1 MHLFPRSFSRYGG
14 IFQPFFRACTLDIFL
29 QFYYSFS
36 RKYRNYCRMLT
47 QLVINTIIIGSGYAI
62 VAMVF
67 RLLYS
72 VSPFFNMALGASVA
86 LGAYLGYWLLPI
98 LGVAAYPLILLGVI
112 LFTWAQ
118 ERFIY
123 RPMRKMGASPMVL
136 LVVSLGVYTIFES
149 VIHLIFGPQ
158 YQTLGS
164 SIDFSTLSL
173 GAIHI
178 PMVQA
183 VIIALGRVTFA
194 LISWVLYRT
203 FLGKEIR
210 AISGAP
216 DLAFVT
222 GINIG
227 RVIVIVSIIAGAVLG
242 AYGVCVGFDTGMEPT
257 MGFNIL
263 FKGMIAA
270 IIGGPTILAAYLGSM
285 ILALAENLG
294 VWFFA
299 SQWRDLI
306 AFVIFIVLLW
316 IRPNGIF
323 MRNPKKVICEFN
335 PGKTKGKRK

>member
-1 MHLFPRSFSRYGG
+1 
-14 IFQPFFRACTLDIFL
+14 
-29 QFYYSFS
+29 
-36 RKYRNYCRMLT
+36 MLT
-47 QLVINTIIIGSGYAI
+47 QLLINTLIIGSGYAI

-86 LGAYLGYWLLPI
+86 LGAYLGYGLLPMFDVI
-98 LGVAAYPLILLGVI
+98 AYPIILAGVI
-112 LFTWAQ
+112 LFTWGQ

-158 YQTLGS
+158 YQTLGVAM
-164 SIDFSTLSL
+164 DFSSVSF
-173 GAIHI
+173 GAINI
-178 PMVQA
+178 PVVQVA
-183 VIIALGRVTFA
+183 IIALVLITLG

-210 AISGAP
+210 AIAGAP
-216 DLAFVT
+216 DLAYVT

-227 RVIVIVSIIAGAVLG
+227 RVVVIVSIIVGAVLG

-270 IIGGPTILAAYLGSM
+270 IIGGPTIIAAYLGAM
-285 ILALAENLG
+285 VLALAENLG

-306 AFVIFIVLLW
+306 AFVIFILLLW
-316 IRPNGIF
+316 VRPNGIF
-323 MRNPKKVICEFN
+323 MRNPKKVSCEI
-335 PGKTKGKRK
+335 KLTKAKGIKK

>member
-1 MHLFPRSFSRYGG
+1 
-14 IFQPFFRACTLDIFL
+14 
-29 QFYYSFS
+29 
-36 RKYRNYCRMLT
+36 MLI
-47 QLVINTIIIGSGYAI
+47 QLLINTLIIGSGYAI

-86 LGAYLGYWLLPI
+86 LGAYLGYGLLPI
-98 LGVAAYPLILLGVI
+98 LGLGAYPLILLGVI
-112 LFTWAQ
+112 LFTWGQ

-123 RPMRKMGASPMVL
+123 RPMRKIGASPMVL

-164 SIDFSTLSL
+164 SIDFSQVSI
-173 GAIHI
+173 GVISV
-178 PMVQA
+178 PVVQA
-183 VIIALGRVTFA
+183 LIVGLGLVTLG

-216 DLAFVT
+216 ELAFVT

-227 RVIVIVSIIAGAVLG
+227 RVVIIVSIIAGAILG

-270 IIGGPTILAAYLGSM
+270 IIGGPTILSAYLGAM
-285 ILALAENLG
+285 VLALAENVG

-316 IRPNGIF
+316 ICPNGIF
-323 MRNPKKVICEFN
+323 VRAPKKVSCEF
-335 PGKTKGKRK
+335 KSTKPKGSKK

>member
-1 MHLFPRSFSRYGG
+1 
-14 IFQPFFRACTLDIFL
+14 
-29 QFYYSFS
+29 
-36 RKYRNYCRMLT
+36 MLI
-47 QLVINTIIIGSGYAI
+47 QLLINTLIIGSGYAI

-86 LGAYLGYWLLPI
+86 LGAYLGYGLLPI
-98 LGVAAYPLILLGVI
+98 LGLGAYPLILLGVI

-123 RPMRKMGASPMVL
+123 RPMRKIGASPMVL

-164 SIDFSTLSL
+164 SIDFSHLSF
-173 GAIHI
+173 GAINI
-178 PMVQA
+178 PTVQV
-183 VIIALGRVTFA
+183 VIIALGFITLG

-216 DLAFVT
+216 ELAFTT

-227 RVIVIVSIIAGAVLG
+227 RVVIIVSIIAGAILG
-242 AYGVCVGFDTGMEPT
+242 AYGICVGFDTGMEPT

-270 IIGGPTILAAYLGSM
+270 IIGGPTILSAYLGAM

-306 AFVIFIVLLW
+306 AFVIFILLLW
-316 IRPNGIF
+316 VRPNGIF
-323 MRNPKKVICEFN
+323 TRAPKKISCEIKL
-335 PGKTKGKRK
+335 PKGKKK

>member
-1 MHLFPRSFSRYGG
+1 MLV
-14 IFQPFFRACTLDIFL
+14 QLLLNTL
-29 QFYYSFS
+29 
-36 RKYRNYCRMLT
+36 
-47 QLVINTIIIGSGYAI
+47 IIGSGYAI

-86 LGAYLGYWLLPI
+86 LGAYLGYGLLPV
-98 LGVAAYPLILLGVI
+98 LGVAAYPLILGGVI

-123 RPMRKMGASPMVL
+123 RPMRKIGASPMVL

-158 YQTLGS
+158 YQTLGA
-164 SIDFSTLSL
+164 SIEFS
-173 GAIHI
+173 HI
-178 PMVQA
+178 SIGMINIPTVQA
-183 VIIALGRVTFA
+183 IIILLGLVTFG
-194 LISWVLYRT
+194 LISWVLYKT

-227 RVIVIVSIIAGAVLG
+227 RVVIIVSIIAGAILG
-242 AYGVCVGFDTGMEPT
+242 VYGVCVGFDTGMEPT

-306 AFVIFIVLLW
+306 AFVIFILLLW
-316 IRPNGIF
+316 VRPNGIF
-323 MRNPKKVICEFN
+323 TRAPKKIYCEIKL
-335 PGKTKGKRK
+335 PKGKKK

>member
-1 MHLFPRSFSRYGG
+1 
-14 IFQPFFRACTLDIFL
+14 
-29 QFYYSFS
+29 
-36 RKYRNYCRMLT
+36 MLT
-47 QLVINTIIIGSGYAI
+47 QLLLNTLIIGSGYAI

-86 LGAYLGYWLLPI
+86 LGAYLGYGLLPMFD
-98 LGVAAYPLILLGVI
+98 VAAYPIILAGVI

-123 RPMRKMGASPMVL
+123 RPMRKIGASPMVL

-158 YQTLGS
+158 YQTLGAAM
-164 SIDFSTLSL
+164 DFSSVSL
-173 GAIHI
+173 GSIHL
-178 PMVQA
+178 PTVQA
-183 VIIALGRVTFA
+183 IIILLGLITLG

-210 AISGAP
+210 AIAGAP

-227 RVIVIVSIIAGAVLG
+227 RVVVIVSIIAGAVLG

-263 FKGMIAA
+263 FKGMIGA
-270 IIGGPTILAAYLGSM
+270 IVGGPTILAAYLGSM
-285 ILALAENLG
+285 VLALAENLG

-323 MRNPKKVICEFN
+323 TRSPKKIICEFK
-335 PGKTKGKRK
+335 PKGKKK